1 MLRTGAS
8 MPRKW
13 SETRFFRPLICHGR
27 NRSILTLILLAALL
41 STPAHSSENYP
52 NRPVRW
58 VVPFAPAGPTDLM
71 SRAVAEKISQRLGQ
85 PFVVDNRAGA
95 GGNIGAEVV
104 AKSAADG
111 YTLMIGH
118 VGTHAINVT
127 LYPKIGFDPIRDFTP
142 ITLIATL
149 PLALVVHVSVPAR
162 TVKELIALAKA
173 QPGQL
178 NFASA
183 GNGGPTHLTGE
194 LLKTSAGIGIV
205 HVPYKGNAAALTD
218 LVAGRV
224 QMMFSNMLT
233 AMPHVRAGKLRAIA
247 ISGPKRTP
255 QAPDLPTIAES
266 GVPGFSAV
274 PWYGVL
280 GPAALPRPI
289 VAKLNGEIATAIALP
304 DMQERFVAQGVDLQS
319 STPEQFGA
327 LIKSEIVKWRKV
339 VGDAGAKV
347 D

>member
-1 MLRTGAS
+1 MSPG
-8 MPRKW
+8 
-13 SETRFFRPLICHGR
+13 
-27 NRSILTLILLAALL
+27 LAAILVCIGAVF
-41 STPAHSSENYP
+41 SPALHAQSDAQRYP
-52 NRPVRW
+52 TRPVRW
-58 VVPFAPAGPTDLM
+58 IVPFAPSGPTDIM
-71 SRAVAEKISQRLGQ
+71 SRAVAEKLSQRLGQ

-104 AKSAADG
+104 SKSAPDG

-118 VGTHAINVT
+118 VGTHAINSA
-127 LYPKIGFDPIRDFTP
+127 LYPKLAFDPVRDFTP

-149 PLALVVHVSVPAR
+149 PLALVVHAAVPAKD
-162 TVKELIALAKA
+162 VKELIAYAKSR
-173 QPGQL
+173 PGQL

-194 LLKTSAGIGIV
+194 LFKTSAGIEIV

-233 AMPHVRAGKLRAIA
+233 SMPHVRAGKLRAIG
-247 ISGPKRTP
+247 ISSPKRSP

-280 GPAALPRPI
+280 GPAALPQPI
-289 VAKLNGEIATAIALP
+289 VSKLNSEIGRALALP
-304 DMQERFVAQGVDLQS
+304 DMHERFVAQGIDLQA
-319 STPEQFGA
+319 STPEQFAA
-327 LIKSEIVKWRKV
+327 LIKTELVKWRKV
-339 VGDAGAKV
+339 VREAGAKV

>member
-1 MLRTGAS
+1 MKVAQLLRTAAA
-8 MPRKW
+8 MCR
-13 SETRFFRPLICHGR
+13 RFALV
-27 NRSILTLILLAALL
+27 LLLAVFCLPSHAQGGLQ
-41 STPAHSSENYP
+41 SYP

-58 VVPFAPAGPTDLM
+58 IVPFAPSGPTDIM
-71 SRAVAEKISQRLGQ
+71 SRAVAEKLSQRLGQ

-104 AKSAADG
+104 AKSAPDG

-118 VGTHAINVT
+118 VGTHAINSA
-127 LYPKIGFDPIRDFTP
+127 LYSIVAFDPVRDFAP

-149 PLALVVHVSVPAR
+149 PLALVVHISVPVKD
-162 TVKELIALAKA
+162 VKELIAYAKA
-173 QPGQL
+173 RPGQL

-194 LLKTSAGIGIV
+194 FLKTSAHIDIV

-233 AMPHVRAGKLRAIA
+233 AMPHVRAGKLRAIG
-247 ISGPKRTP
+247 ISSPKRSP
-255 QAPDLPTIAES
+255 QAPDLPTVAES
-266 GVPGFSAV
+266 GVPGFSSV

-280 GPAALPRPI
+280 GPAALPRSI
-289 VAKLNGEIATAIALP
+289 VSRLNTEIGRALALP
-304 DMQERFVAQGVDLQS
+304 DMHERFVAQGIDLQA
-319 STPEQFGA
+319 STPEEFGA
-327 LIKSEIVKWRKV
+327 LIRSEVVKWRKV
-339 VGDAGAKV
+339 VRDAGAKV

>member
-1 MLRTGAS
+1 MHREPSLSR
-8 MPRKW
+8 
-13 SETRFFRPLICHGR
+13 
-27 NRSILTLILLAALL
+27 LA
-41 STPAHSSENYP
+41 AHSSVALIIAAVLTATDAHAQSAQTYP
-52 NRPVRW
+52 SRPVRW
-58 VVPFAPAGPTDLM
+58 IVPFAPAGPTDLM
-71 SRAVAEKISQRLGQ
+71 SRAVAEKVSQRLGQ
-85 PFVVDNRAGA
+85 QFVVDNRPGA

-104 AKSAADG
+104 AKSAPDG

-127 LYPKIGFDPIRDFTP
+127 LYPKLAFDPVRDFTP

-149 PLALVVHVSVPAR
+149 PLALILHPSVPAKN
-162 TVKELIALAKA
+162 VKELIAHAKA
-173 QPGQL
+173 HPGQL

-194 LLKTSAGIGIV
+194 LLKTSAGIDIV
-205 HVPYKGNAAALTD
+205 HVPYKGNAAALID

-233 AMPHVRAGKLRAIA
+233 SMPHVRAGKLRAIA
-247 ISGPKRTP
+247 ISSPKRSP
-255 QAPDLPTIAES
+255 QAPDLPTIADS

-280 GPAALPRPI
+280 GPAGLPRPI
-289 VAKLNGEIATAIALP
+289 VAKLNSEISQAIALP
-304 DMQERFVAQGVDLQS
+304 DMHERFVAQGIDLQS
-319 STPEQFGA
+319 STPEQFAA
-327 LIKSEIVKWRKV
+327 LIKSEVVKWRKV
-339 VGDAGAKV
+339 VRDAGAKV

>member
-1 MLRTGAS
+1 MACLLRSAAAMFS
-8 MPRKW
+8 R
-13 SETRFFRPLICHGR
+13 IV
-27 NRSILTLILLAALL
+27 LALCSFSALP
-41 STPAHSSENYP
+41 PAAQAQSATDSYP
-52 NRPVRW
+52 TRPVRW
-58 VVPFAPAGPTDLM
+58 IVPFAPAGPTDIM
-71 SRAVAEKISQRLGQ
+71 SRAVAEKLSQRLGQ
-85 PFVVDNRAGA
+85 SFVVDNRPGA

-104 AKSAADG
+104 SKSAPDG

-118 VGTHAINVT
+118 VGTHAINSA
-127 LYPKIGFDPIRDFTP
+127 LYTKIGFDPVRNFTP

-149 PLALVVHVSVPAR
+149 PLALVVHPSLPLKD
-162 TVKELIALAKA
+162 VKGLIAYAKTH
-173 QPGQL
+173 PGQL

-194 LLKTSAGIGIV
+194 LLKTTAHVDLV

-233 AMPHVRAGKLRAIA
+233 SMPHVRAGKLRAIA
-247 ISGPKRTP
+247 ISSPKRSP
-255 QAPDLPTIAES
+255 QAPDLPTVAES
-266 GVPGFSAV
+266 GVPGFTSV

-280 GPAALPRPI
+280 GPAGLPAPI
-289 VAKLNGEIATAIALP
+289 VAKLNAEIGRALAAP
-304 DMQERFVAQGVDLQS
+304 DMHERFVAQGIDLQA
-319 STPEQFGA
+319 STPEQFAA

-339 VGDAGAKV
+339 VRDAGAKV

>member
-1 MLRTGAS
+1 MNNSSCATRARVGAVC
-8 MPRKW
+8 
-13 SETRFFRPLICHGR
+13 LC
-27 NRSILTLILLAALL
+27 ALL
-41 STPAHSSENYP
+41 SAAVRAQTDAQNYP

-58 VVPFAPAGPTDLM
+58 IVPFAPSGPTDLL

-85 PFVVDNRAGA
+85 PFVVDNRPGA

-104 AKSAADG
+104 SKSAPDG
-111 YTLMIGH
+111 YVLMIGH
-118 VGTHAINVT
+118 VGTHAINAT
-127 LYPKIGFDPIRDFTP
+127 LYPKLAFDPVRDFTP

-149 PLALVVHVSVPAR
+149 PLALVVHPSVPAKS
-162 TVKELIALAKA
+162 VKDLIAHAKA
-173 QPGQL
+173 HPGEL

-194 LLKTSAGIGIV
+194 LLKSAAGIDIV

-224 QMMFSNMLT
+224 QMMFRNLLT
-233 AMPHVRAGKLRAIA
+233 SLPHVRAGKLRAVG
-247 ISGPKRTP
+247 ISSPKRTP
-255 QAPDLPTIAES
+255 QAPDLPTVAES

-280 GPAALPRPI
+280 GPPSLPKPI
-289 VAKLNGEIATAIALP
+289 VTKLSTEIARAIALP
-304 DMQERFVAQGVDLQS
+304 DMQERFVAQGIDLQS
-319 STPEQFGA
+319 STPEQFAA
-327 LIKSEIVKWRKV
+327 LIKAEVVKWRKV
-339 VGDAGAKV
+339 VRDAGAKV